1 MANNQ
6 NYEITLDLD
15 AGADA
20 VEDIMMDE
28 DRGDHFKDAH
38 FDKVESSGTAQQSVE
53 GWIVV
58 VTNIHEELNED
69 DIIEKFGDFGPI
81 KNLHLNLD
89 RRTGYV
95 KGYALIEYSTYEEA
109 SAAISEMNGQKMQD
123 LTLKC
128 DFAFVRGASNA
139 SSVQQMPKRL
149 DFSNSRLDVNV
160 NISFLIQILMPKVI

>member
-28 DRGDHFKDAH
+28 DVNSKAKRKGRGFNQARDRGDHFKDAH

-139 SSVQQMPKRL
+139 SSVQQMPKR
-149 DFSNSRLDVNV
+149 R
-160 NISFLIQILMPKVI
+160 QRG